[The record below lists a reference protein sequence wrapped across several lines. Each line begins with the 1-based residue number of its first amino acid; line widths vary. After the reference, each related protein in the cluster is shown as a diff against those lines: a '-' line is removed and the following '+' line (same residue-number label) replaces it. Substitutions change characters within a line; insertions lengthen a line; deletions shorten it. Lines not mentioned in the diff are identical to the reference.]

1 MGTELLKCLK
11 LAGRYEVYGCDISPS
26 AYGLYQSEFVKTY
39 LIDRDRYIENVLRA
53 CHDSGATWILPGA
66 EKTTILLGA
75 AREELSSNGARLVGN
90 NPEIVR
96 TFSDKAASFEVLANK
111 GIPIPK
117 TVAVSGRLDL
127 DGVQMPC
134 IVKPSTD
141 SGGSAMVF
149 FAVDIEEAMIYAE
162 YIKRMGIVPIAQEYI
177 DDSEG
182 EFTIGVLS
190 LPDQTITGSIALRR
204 SLDAKLSVMLSN
216 RGGIISS
223 GYSQG
228 YIADYPDIRRQ
239 AEEIAQAIGSTGPIN
254 VQGRV
259 RDGVFIPFEI
269 NPRFSASSYLR
280 AMAGANEVDVYL
292 QYLSSGKKA
301 AGYQIRE
308 GWYLRTLA
316 ECYVAPEMQK
326 K

>member
-1 MGTELLKCLK
+1 
-11 LAGRYEVYGCDISPS
+11 
-26 AYGLYQSEFVKTY
+26 
-39 LIDRDRYIENVLRA
+39 
-53 CHDSGATWILPGA
+53 
-66 EKTTILLGA
+66 
-75 AREELSSNGARLVGN
+75 
-90 NPEIVR
+90 
-96 TFSDKAASFEVLANK
+96 
-111 GIPIPK
+111 
-117 TVAVSGRLDL
+117 
-127 DGVQMPC
+127 
-134 IVKPSTD
+134 
-141 SGGSAMVF
+141 MVF